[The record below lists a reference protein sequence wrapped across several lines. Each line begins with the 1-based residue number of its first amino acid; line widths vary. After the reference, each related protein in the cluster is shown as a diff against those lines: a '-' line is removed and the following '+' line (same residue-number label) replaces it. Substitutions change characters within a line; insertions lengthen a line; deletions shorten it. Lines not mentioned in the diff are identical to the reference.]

1 MNPRKTLITGLL
13 VLCLTLSPI
22 GCAKKPATTANP
34 PAATLSKGD
43 QIIHDAK
50 VYGPVV
56 AAALDEGIKQEAL
69 FAQSGDIPPSIEPGI
84 RQGLLDARKV
94 VSAFNDKAATWTHFD
109 ASNRDDIKKL
119 IDDALAFV
127 ERIYNEGVLRIKN
140 PQSQQIVSGILSGA
154 KVTLVLWKSSFQEA
168 QQ

>member
-1 MNPRKTLITGLL
+1 MRSKIVLSL
-13 VLCLTLSPI
+13 VLSLSLTFGVV
-22 GCAKKPATTANP
+22 GCAKKPATSANL

-56 AAALDEGIKQEAL
+56 LATIEEAVKQEAQ
-69 FAQSGDIPPSIEPGI
+69 FAASGVIPPAIEPGI

-127 ERIYNEGVLRIKN
+127 ERIYNEGVLRITN
-140 PQSQQIVSGILSGA
+140 PQSQQIASGILSGA

>member
-1 MNPRKTLITGLL
+1 MFEKTLLDGNCRRKPQAACHHRDSHSSAGTLRISTKGECTMNPRKTLITGLL

-94 VSAFNDKAATWTHFD
+94 VSAFNDKAATWTH
-109 ASNRDDIKKL
+109 
-119 IDDALAFV
+119 
-127 ERIYNEGVLRIKN
+127 
-140 PQSQQIVSGILSGA
+140 
-154 KVTLVLWKSSFQEA
+154 
-168 QQ
+168 